1 MFALAAV
8 MDNIPNGQPTPRES
22 ENKMSGVKKQT
33 KKEEHDS
40 SRTSRCYAL
49 IQSRVSF
56 NSVSPHCYAGKKV
69 C

>member
-33 KKEEHDS
+33 NEEGGTRQLSHFPVL
-40 SRTSRCYAL
+40 RTYPIS
-49 IQSRVSF
+49 
-56 NSVSPHCYAGKKV
+56 G
-69 C
+69 